1 MRRAI
6 LRTRDCGAL
15 AGSCRALLAIACQS
29 VSGGPKSLRMEAVT
43 SSDRR
48 FEQLLSQNSEI
59 NALLEQQ
66 SRASLTT
73 LHRPIER
80 LARLLGRP
88 TFIFIALTLF
98 LLWIVINLNLTF
110 FVHDAWD
117 NPPFFWLQGLIGVL
131 SLIITST
138 VLIAQARQARLAE
151 QRSQLQLQ
159 IILLT
164 EQRSAKIVGLL
175 EELRRDLPI
184 VQNRQDAEADAMQRA
199 SDPQSILKAIDS
211 PDEPAPE

>member
-1 MRRAI
+1 M
-6 LRTRDCGAL
+6 
-15 AGSCRALLAIACQS
+15 Q
-29 VSGGPKSLRMEAVT
+29 AVT

-48 FEQLLSQNSEI
+48 FEQLLSQNAEI
-59 NALLEQQ
+59 NTLLEQQ
-66 SRASLTT
+66 SRASLTN

-80 LARLLGRP
+80 LARLLGQP
-88 TFIFIALTLF
+88 TFIFIVLTLF
-98 LLWIVINLNLTF
+98 LLWIVLNLNLNF
-110 FVHDAWD
+110 FIHHAWD

-164 EQRSAKIVGLL
+164 EQRSAKLVSLL
-175 EELRRDLPI
+175 EELRRDLPS
-184 VQNRQDAEADAMQRA
+184 VQNRHDAEADAMQRA
-199 SDPQSILKAIDS
+199 SDPQSILKALDA